1 MTFWVF
7 RWIEEERIRTIAD
20 ARSRLAMSEGVVTF
34 REYASR
40 AEESSGDVP
49 VNADAGILAGRGL
62 DLSGELD
69 CQHEDCLKRQVDR
82 LFTKTWHYFDEIVV
96 DDLYTHRISVHWD
109 EHSDAEH
116 QEWLWTWLGVMLH
129 IVSVG
134 AAELL
139 VFRAKPHVHEQWRR
153 RARESGLVALP
164 RAADALA
171 KEIAPQ
177 IEFGTEAKDNLI
189 EFSVN
194 HPLFEHTYWGS
205 LPKRVSGGKGEAELR
220 LAASRQVVGRFASGL
235 TDDFVASRRVG
246 VPLGA
251 GVRTYQ
257 RLFDDSTE
265 PASVPRVAFELKLPV
280 LEGVSVRDLIALR
293 SEERDAFTSARTRL
307 RQAIRQLIDAG
318 PSKSPTALA
327 EQVRDDVVEPELAR
341 IRTKLKQAEGLLQ
354 KGSAL
359 TVGLTGFA
367 TICGLLPGLSLADM
381 IPVAVSTLA
390 AGTLASVGAYEKARS
405 EVRGDAMYFYWK
417 ASTHDS

>member
-1 MTFWVF
+1 M
-7 RWIEEERIRTIAD
+7 
-20 ARSRLAMSEGVVTF
+20 TF

-40 AEESSGDVP
+40 ADASSANVP
-49 VNADAGILAGRGL
+49 LNADAGILAGRGL

-69 CQHEDCLKRQVDR
+69 CHHEDCLKRQVDR
-82 LFTKTWHYFDEIVV
+82 LFTKAWHYFDEIVV

-109 EHSDAEH
+109 EQSDTER
-116 QEWLWTWLGVMLH
+116 QEWLWPWLGVMLY
-129 IVSVG
+129 IESVG
-134 AAELL
+134 AADLL
-139 VFRAKPHVHEQWRR
+139 VFRAKPHVHEQWRQ

-164 RAADALA
+164 RAAEALA

-177 IEFGTEAKDNLI
+177 IELGVEAKGDSI
-189 EFSVN
+189 DFSLN
-194 HPLFEHTYWGS
+194 HPLFEHTYWGN
-205 LPKRVSGGKGEAELR
+205 LPKRVSGSKGEAALR

-257 RLFDDSTE
+257 RLFDDSRE
-265 PASVPRVAFELKLPV
+265 SASVPRVAFELKLPV

-293 SEERDAFTSARTRL
+293 FEERDAFTMARTRL

-327 EQVRDDVVEPELAR
+327 EQARADVVEPELAR
-341 IRTKLKQAEGLLQ
+341 IRAKLTQAEGLLR
-354 KGSAL
+354 KGSGL

-381 IPVAVSTLA
+381 LPVALGTLA
-390 AGTLASVGAYEKARS
+390 TGTLASVGAYEKAKS
-405 EVRGDAMYFYWK
+405 EVRGDAMYFYWR